1 MKLYFSLCVTIL
13 SAASAARSKRRSTMH
28 GILDE
33 LPNTGREW
41 VTLDNGIEFQPGSD
55 LDPRL
60 EHARELW
67 GQTES
72 STSFQDD
79 NPFGKIFVD
88 GTETYYDEYS
98 QAWRYLGFYIDCDA
112 VPTCN
117 NDDDL
122 EEDCDERR
130 LDGEG
135 CMRFLMWAAVSNIM
149 YKRIPWGK

>member
-1 MKLYFSLCVTIL
+1 MMLVFSLYVLL
-13 SAASAARSKRRSTMH
+13 SVASAARNPKMR

-41 VTLDNGIEFQPGSD
+41 ITLDNGVEFQPGSD

-67 GQTES
+67 S
-72 STSFQDD
+72 RTSKTDSGFQND
-79 NPFGKIFVD
+79 NAFEKIFID
-88 GTETYYDEYS
+88 GTETHYDEYS

-122 EEDCDERR
+122 EDCDERR
-130 LDGEG
+130 KRGLEGDEDQDVYG
-135 CMRFLMWAAVSNIM
+135 CMRFLLWASVSNI
-149 YKRIPWGK
+149 